1 MPIARPFPCRIA
13 DRASSSRAALVVA
26 IAAFASTAAGAAEK
40 RLVFIGVHGTEG
52 VPDNA
57 RKAIEDVVRAELPQ
71 ASKVRGFTLTPL
83 DKVAGL
89 VGEASRCE
97 RAPCR
102 KAIAGS
108 LAATHVLSARIEP
121 LRPASTSTKDARAE
135 RPSMSAEPGRIMLV
149 KPGDLKKD
157 QAIDISIPRP
167 ETLVHS
173 PLSPAERTVGRGYRV
188 TIWLEEARTMEIVD
202 AVRTEGEVPFLV
214 GQGRIATDKLLE
226 AASPRDVVARERLK
240 KTAQS
245 YEKAG
250 RTRDAVRS
258 YRRAISTAP
267 FHPDAAELLLEVV
280 AVYDRAGST
289 SEANEALDEWFESY
303 GPRSAWGR
311 AGIGGDEV
319 QARLASTTTTLL
331 FSRATQAHTAAEALV
346 PAAVPEGTEPP
357 PEVVEM
363 RARRAALID
372 VALHSYRTFIESY
385 PGHDDAPRAALY
397 FAEALFDDERFE
409 EAADAFA
416 QAASFAHKGQKDAAH
431 GAVYALE
438 KEIERAGKDGRIEP
452 FTPDTTLRVSPREMA
467 IPSLMKRYVEAIDRA
482 VLLDPTFE
490 FTPVFAL
497 RAAQVFAVYGHRA
510 TAKERANAIV
520 TSWPKS
526 KAAPR
531 AKELLKLL

>member
-1 MPIARPFPCRIA
+1 MPIVRTAPGRTSA
-13 DRASSSRAALVVA
+13 RASSRHALVGCA
-26 IAAFASTAAGAAEK
+26 LALLAATSASAAEK
-40 RLVFIGVHGTEG
+40 RLVFIGVHGVEG

-71 ASKVRGFTLTPL
+71 ASKVRGFTLVPL
-83 DKVAGL
+83 EQVAGL

-102 KAIAGS
+102 QAIAGS

-121 LRPASTSTKDARAE
+121 LRPAPTTSKASPVE
-135 RPSMSAEPGRIMLV
+135 RRTLSAEPGRILLV

-188 TIWLEEARTMEIVD
+188 TIWLEEVRAMEIVD

-289 SEANEALDEWFESY
+289 AEANEALDEWFESY

-319 QARLASTTTTLL
+319 QARLATTTTGLL
-331 FSRATQAHTAAEALV
+331 FARATQAHTSAEALAV
-346 PAAVPEGTEPP
+346 PEVPEGTEPP
-357 PEVVEM
+357 PDVVEK
-363 RARRAALID
+363 RAQKAALID

-397 FAEALFDDERFE
+397 FAEALFDAERFE

-416 QAASFAHKGQKDAAH
+416 QAASFSHKGQKDAAH

-438 KEIERAGKDGRIEP
+438 KEIERAGADGRIEP
-452 FTPDTTLRVSPREMA
+452 FTPDTTLRVSPREMT

-497 RAAQVFAVYGHRA
+497 RAAQVFAVYGHRT